1 MKLTGV
7 DITNFRNI
15 VSAKTNFGLTNFI
28 IGDNAQGKTNILEA
42 LHYLSVGN
50 SFKTRQEEW
59 LVKNGELYGSVQG
72 ELTYGE
78 GRQAVIDVVWERT
91 DEETHRQFKLNGTKI
106 ARKTL
111 LGTLLTVI
119 FSPDDVSLLRLQPAQ
134 RRGFLD
140 SLISRT
146 NKVYHAD
153 LLDYTKTLKQRNQL
167 LFLAKLGR
175 EDYIEIDAWD
185 NKLAELGSRIIQA
198 RLELVEQL
206 NQKIKPFFH
215 ALAESAKEFSIVYT
229 ADPKF
234 TDPAIYKDKLASIR
248 SIDIK
253 SGHTNFGPH
262 RDDLMLLLNGWDARN
277 TASQGEFRLMILALK
292 LAEGEYIRA
301 RFNEMPVYLMDDV
314 FSELDPHKS
323 RALIEFLGNAQAIYT
338 TTDERFVTPEAQVI
352 IVKEGTIIKTQ
363 NEFST
368 TPEFVAEAR

>member
-1 MKLTGV
+1 MKLTRAEF
-7 DITNFRNI
+7 TNFRNLT
-15 VSAKTNFGLTNFI
+15 SAKTEFGLTNFI

-42 LHYLSVGN
+42 LHYLSAGN
-50 SFKTRQEEW
+50 SFKTHQEEW
-59 LVKNGELYGSVQG
+59 LVKKGELYGNVKGEFVQSDN
-72 ELTYGE
+72 
-78 GRQAVIDVVWERT
+78 RSRVIDVVWERA
-91 DEETHRQFKLNGTKI
+91 DEEIHRQFKLNGVKV
-106 ARKTL
+106 ARKNL

-175 EDYIEIDAWD
+175 EDYIEINAWD
-185 NKLAELGSRIIQA
+185 DKLAELGSRIVRD
-198 RLELVEQL
+198 RLALVNQL
-206 NQKIKPFFH
+206 NQRIKPFFH
-215 ALAESAKEFSIVYT
+215 TLAESAKEFSIIYT

-234 TDPAIYKDKLASIR
+234 TDPAVYKEKLASIR

-262 RDDLMLLLNGWDARN
+262 RDDLMLLLDGWDARN

-292 LAEGEYIRA
+292 LAEGEYIKQ
-301 RFNEMPVYLMDDV
+301 RFNETPVYLMDDV
-314 FSELDPHKS
+314 FSELDAHKS
-323 RALIEFLGNAQAIYT
+323 RALIGFLGEAQAIYT
-338 TTDERFVTPEAQVI
+338 TTDERFVTPEARVI
-352 IVKEGTIIKTQ
+352 IIKEGSIIQNQ
-363 NEFST
+363 NEPAT
-368 TPEFVAEAR
+368 APEFVAETN

>member
-1 MKLTGV
+1 M
-7 DITNFRNI
+7 
-15 VSAKTNFGLTNFI
+15 
-28 IGDNAQGKTNILEA
+28 
-42 LHYLSVGN
+42 
-50 SFKTRQEEW
+50 
-59 LVKNGELYGSVQG
+59 
-72 ELTYGE
+72 
-78 GRQAVIDVVWERT
+78 
-91 DEETHRQFKLNGTKI
+91 
-106 ARKTL
+106 
-111 LGTLLTVI
+111 GTLLTVL

-185 NKLAELGSRIIQA
+185 NKLAELGSRIIQT
-198 RLELVEQL
+198 RIELVEQL

-215 ALAESAKEFSIVYT
+215 ALAESVKEFSIIYT

-234 TDPAIYKDKLASIR
+234 ADPLVYKEKLASIR
-248 SIDIK
+248 SQDIK

-301 RFNEMPVYLMDDV
+301 RFNENPVYLMDDV

-323 RALIEFLGNAQAIYT
+323 KALIGFLGNAQTIYT
-338 TTDERFVTPEAQVI
+338 TTDERFVTPAARVI
-352 IVKEGTIIKTQ
+352 IVKEGAIIQNQ
-363 NEFST
+363 NELT
-368 TPEFVAEAR
+368 KTPEFVAETN